1 MSSRFFLS
9 LKKWPLAVRQA
20 LSCLIEAPQYGEMC
34 DVNFILG
41 SPSDGKLPLY
51 IDVNGH
57 RVLACEL
64 SDSYPFLGSL
74 RGWMERCLVQDREGT
89 LHPEI
94 VTLDGEDT
102 VLSLVMVH
110 AGWDDD
116 NGRAEPVSL
125 FAVIRSDSKEPVLC
139 CFCLTVETISR
150 LYCSL
155 LDCIRKHGSLFDRND
170 TWYDVHSFDRL
181 SPALTSERL
190 FRQIQSPKI
199 EKFLSKSR
207 RKMLFDDLC
216 QSGFLHL
223 QHHTKG
229 TR

>member
-1 MSSRFFLS
+1 MSSRFFIS
-9 LKKWPLAVRQA
+9 LKKWPMAVQKA
-20 LSCLIEAPQYGEMC
+20 LSFLIEAPQYGETC
-34 DVNFILG
+34 DIDFILG
-41 SPSDGKLPLY
+41 SPSGGKLPLY

-57 RVLACEL
+57 RALACEL

-74 RGWMERCLVQDREGT
+74 RGWMERCLVQDSEGT

-94 VTLDGEDT
+94 VTLDCADA

-110 AGWDDD
+110 AGWEDD

-125 FAVIRSDSKEPVLC
+125 LAAIRSDREEPVLC
-139 CFCLTVETISR
+139 CFCRTVETITR

-155 LDCIRKHGSLFDRND
+155 LDGILRYAHLFDRND

-207 RKMLFDDLC
+207 RKLLFDDLC

-223 QHHTKG
+223 HHHTKG